1 MNNTSLRDV
10 FDKGPKYRE
19 PKSINWKSSF
29 NIFYGF
35 GRELYHTMC
44 KVDKK
49 SMHTF
54 SKFVKAVRSVKQTRI
69 TTITWVNKDSRDI
82 DHQRLQF

>member
-1 MNNTSLRDV
+1 M

-19 PKSINWKSSF
+19 PKSINWKSNF

-35 GRELYHTMC
+35 GRELYHMMC

-49 SMHTF
+49 SMNTF
-54 SKFVKAVRSVKQTRI
+54 SKFDKAVRSVKQTRI
-69 TTITWVNKDSRDI
+69 TTMSWVNKDSLNI
-82 DHQRLQF
+82 DRQRLQF